1 MQRNQSLLE
10 RELVLWSDGN
20 GKAINDTG
28 QDLQQLADSLVL
40 LILVQEGVEHVV
52 DGLTKGGSSISQL
65 SINSVCDS
73 LQVLSLSRV
82 LTVEQGHQV
91 LYEVVI
97 DGPLLMLNIDLS
109 RNDLQKISIKRR
121 EIEKEIRDAAI
132 IHKRARGD
140 TIQDL
145 CRSPLHHLQR

>member
-1 MQRNQSLLE
+1 M
-10 RELVLWSDGN
+10 
-20 GKAINDTG
+20 
-28 QDLQQLADSLVL
+28 
-40 LILVQEGVEHVV
+40 
-52 DGLTKGGSSISQL
+52 
-65 SINSVCDS
+65 
-73 LQVLSLSRV
+73 
-82 LTVEQGHQV
+82 